1 MTDTFRYKTTVEIR
15 FADLDAFGHVNNA
28 TYLTYI
34 EVARTKYWKQII
46 KWNWKK
52 TGIVIREV
60 NISYIKPIVWG
71 DKIFIYV
78 RTSKIGNS
86 SFDIEYKIVKKEKE
100 GETIC
105 STAKT
110 TCVAIDLKSKT
121 STPIPEI
128 ERLRMIKFEQFH

>member
-52 TGIVIREV
+52 TGIVIREA

-86 SFDIEYKIVKKEKE
+86 SFDVEYKIVKKEKE

-105 STAKT
+105 SMAKT

>member
-1 MTDTFRYKTTVEIR
+1 MTDIFKYKTSVEIR

-34 EVARTKYWKQII
+34 EVARTKYWKQMI

-78 RTSKIGNS
+78 RTSKVGNS

-100 GETIC
+100 GEILC
-105 STAKT
+105 SIAKT
-110 TCVAIDLKSKT
+110 ICVAIDLKSKT
-121 STPIPEI
+121 STPIPET
-128 ERLRMIKFEQFH
+128 ERHRMMEFEQLH

>member
-52 TGIVIREV
+52 TGIVIREA

-105 STAKT
+105 SMAKT

>member
-1 MTDTFRYKTTVEIR
+1 MYDNYKYKTTVEIR

-28 TYLTYI
+28 TYLTYV
-34 EVARTKYWKQII
+34 EVARTKYWKQVI

-86 SFDIEYKIVKKEKE
+86 SFDIEYKIVKREKE
-100 GETIC
+100 GEILC
-105 STAKT
+105 SIAKT

-121 STPIPEI
+121 STPIPET
-128 ERLRMIKFEQFH
+128 ERRRMIEFEQLH